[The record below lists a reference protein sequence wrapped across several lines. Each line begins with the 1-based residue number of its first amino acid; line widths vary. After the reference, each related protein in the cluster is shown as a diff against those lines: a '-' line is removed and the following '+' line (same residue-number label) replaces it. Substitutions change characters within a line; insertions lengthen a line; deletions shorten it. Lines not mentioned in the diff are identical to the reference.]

1 MEGMFAALPVLVA
14 ALTSAS
20 SVAISSSAT
29 TGTRPDDVAAA
40 VVVADVLGRAERVT
54 AIHEL
59 AGAVAFDFEG
69 DGWRWQLTVA
79 LDDDGAVVDS
89 ALAALGRA
97 AAEPRRAQA
106 PPPMTRLTL
115 ARIDR
120 IDLGAAGHLVL
131 RGGRGA
137 QVVTVA
143 GA

>member
-1 MEGMFAALPVLVA
+1 MAPERLLPPA
-14 ALTSAS
+14 HQQ
-20 SVAISSSAT
+20 
-29 TGTRPDDVAAA
+29 R
-40 VVVADVLGRAERVT
+40 ADRAGGRADASGAERGP
-54 AIHEL
+54 HRD
-59 AGAVAFDFEG
+59 AG
-69 DGWRWQLTVA
+69 
-79 LDDDGAVVDS
+79 
-89 ALAALGRA
+89 
-97 AAEPRRAQA
+97 RAQA